1 MKNGAFVSDEV
12 MVKLIDSELGK
23 LGAEQGWLLDGFPR
37 TMTQAQTLDHTLES
51 LNQPLNL
58 VIHLNVPEEVILQ
71 RIMGNVSCTGWR
83 RGSKEEMRRELKE
96 RMTRG
101 RAIGHRGDRK
111 NTKQRGWID
120 CIRSQECF
128 AFDPSVNKAFLVTK
142 WGMLINRYSSIPL
155 PLIRPLGAYP
165 FGKSV

>member
-37 TMTQAQTLDHTLES
+37 TMTQAQTLDHTLDG

-71 RIMGNVSCTGWR
+71 RIMGKFLGR
-83 RGSKEEMRRELKE
+83 EEMEREREDINKRVRRE
-96 RMTRG
+96 
-101 RAIGHRGDRK
+101 
-111 NTKQRGWID
+111 
-120 CIRSQECF
+120 RSS
-128 AFDPSVNKAFLVTK
+128 A
-142 WGMLINRYSSIPL
+142 R
-155 PLIRPLGAYP
+155 R
-165 FGKSV
+165 